1 MLPAGLLSGPN
12 TDDRICTVH
21 QTSATPRF
29 LGPAIHLMANMG
41 LLAKMALIA
50 LLVSLPLAILTARN
64 LMDTQ
69 AQVQFTARELRG
81 AKVVSSL
88 IDVTVQ
94 LQIHRGQT
102 NMAMSGNATAEQALQ
117 ATRAKLGEALAKASA
132 VVSAEPTWAVHDAW
146 PAVRTAAQALA
157 SGQREGDRAA
167 VFAQHTA
174 QVTAL
179 RGLVARVG
187 EDSGLLFDPEA
198 ASFFLMDLVVERM
211 LPYAEVAALLRGQGA
226 GLIARGQASPAEMA
240 SLYGGITALEDAGRM
255 LESRVAALSRA
266 GEPMPASFKPMTERT
281 RAFAQ
286 AVRSAFAS
294 GQPSGDAP
302 AYFQAGTDAIAAMV
316 TFTGEASQRLGVLL
330 AARENTLIRQR
341 NLALG
346 SALVGLL
353 ALLYLGAGFV
363 SSTMDALRRVTAAAR
378 AGAQGDLTARADV
391 AGRDE
396 FADMGRELDTM
407 YQQLSTLVQQIR
419 DTARTVSTT
428 GEQIAASSH
437 DLASRTTQ
445 QAASVEESAATLEQ
459 VAQTVRTN
467 AGHVGQVDNLFV
479 TVRTTGEDGNDRMN
493 TAVQTIEGIQATS
506 RRVGEIVT
514 VIDGIAFQTNI
525 LALNA
530 AVEAA
535 RAGESGRGFAVVAGE
550 VRNLAQRCAQAA
562 GEIRGLI
569 AASAQQVGQGVGQIH
584 SARDSMGRMIDQVGH
599 VSVAIT
605 ELSTSTREQTTA
617 VDQVAE
623 AVRQIGDL
631 TSHNAAGA
639 HVASQTAQ
647 TLQDTAQQLNQLV
660 ERLRVR
666 EGALT

>member
-1 MLPAGLLSGPN
+1 VSPSNP
-12 TDDRICTVH
+12 
-21 QTSATPRF
+21 TSRF
-29 LGPAIHLMANMG
+29 LSPAIGLMGRMN
-41 LLAKMALIA
+41 LPAKMALMGLLIA
-50 LLVSLPLAILTARN
+50 IPLVILTARS
-64 LMDTQ
+64 LLDTQ
-69 AQVQFTARELRG
+69 AQLQSTRSELQG
-81 AKVVSSL
+81 SQLVSAL

-94 LQIHRGQT
+94 LQTHRGQT
-102 NMAMSGNATAEQALQ
+102 NMAMSGNAQAEQALQ
-117 ATRAKLGEALAKASA
+117 ATRAELGGALDKASTA
-132 VVSAEPTWAVHDAW
+132 VSSEPLWAAHDAW
-146 PAVRTAAQALA
+146 PAIRTATQALA

-174 QVTAL
+174 QVSAL
-179 RGLVARVG
+179 RALVARVA
-187 EDSGLLFDPEA
+187 EDSGLLLDPEA
-198 ASFFLMDLVVERM
+198 ASFYLMDLAVERM
-211 LPYAEVAALLRGQGA
+211 LPHAEVAALLRGHGA
-226 GLIARGQASPAEMA
+226 GLIAKGQASVDDMA
-240 SLYGGITALEDAGRM
+240 TVYGRIAAMEEGSRL
-255 LESRVAALSRA
+255 LESRMAALGRA
-266 GEPMPASFKPMTERT
+266 GEATPASFQAMIERT
-281 RAFAQ
+281 RAFDQ
-286 AVRSAFAS
+286 AARSAFSS
-294 GQPSGDAP
+294 GQPSGDAT
-302 AYFQAGTDAIAAMV
+302 AYFQAGTQAIAAMV
-316 TFTGEASQRLGVLL
+316 TFTHEASQRLATLL
-330 AARENTLIRQR
+330 TERESRLARQR
-341 NLALG
+341 NLAFG
-346 SALVGLL
+346 AALVGLL
-353 ALLYLGAGFV
+353 ALAYLSAGFIAG
-363 SSTMDALRRVTAAAR
+363 TTDALRRVTAIAR
-378 AGAQGDLTARADV
+378 AGAQGDLTGRANV
-391 AGRDE
+391 QGRDE
-396 FADMGRELDTM
+396 FATMGQELDQM

-419 DTARTVSTT
+419 DAARTVSAT

-459 VAQTVRTN
+459 VAQTVRSN
-467 AGHVGQVDNLFV
+467 AGHVGQVDDLFV
-479 TVRTTGEDGNDRMN
+479 QVRSTGQDGNDRMN
-493 TAVQTIEGIQATS
+493 TAVHTIEGIQATS

-599 VSVAIT
+599 VSVAMT

-631 TSHNAAGA
+631 TSHNAHGA
-639 HVASQTAQ
+639 HEASQTAQ
-647 TLQDTAQQLNQLV
+647 TLQDTAQQLSQLV

-666 EGALT
+666 EGAYT